1 MSKETSNL
9 LKRLKAKG
17 QLKLPE
23 GLEQS
28 GETSS
33 GNDKVK
39 VSDWDV
45 SLSAEGDLAS
55 GCKVTPISTKNPIWY
70 MTLSLEATGANK
82 LAAIASAQ
90 PADASGNLGAE
101 GISLAAWTGLYD
113 LKVDGNVIDSLITG
127 YVKIG
132 SNTVEEFSFE
142 QRFVIQ

>member
-1 MSKETSNL
+1 MSEETSNL
-9 LKRLKAKG
+9 IKRLKAKG
-17 QLKLPE
+17 HLKLAE

-28 GETSS
+28 GETRS

-39 VSDWDV
+39 VSDWSV

-70 MTLSLEATGANK
+70 MTLSLEATGTNK
-82 LAAIASAQ
+82 LAALASVQ
-90 PADASGNLGAE
+90 PAAGSGNLGAE

-113 LKVDGNVIDSLITG
+113 LKVDGNVIDSLIMG
-127 YVKIG
+127 FVKTS